1 MLKRWW
7 QGIKQRGRDMKTL
20 TDMLSRAEQL
30 ARARGI
36 AEPGAEHMLLAA
48 LESTDGSA
56 RRAFLRF
63 NLDSEG
69 LDRAIEQQH
78 QEALAS
84 VGVPAG
90 NLDVAAE
97 PVASPTPKL
106 YSAQVSAQATVQEL
120 HRWMKSRSEPL
131 QSAHLAQ
138 VVVAMEQGI
147 AARAIRAAKV
157 DREALQ
163 QALEAEVQRQ

>member
-1 MLKRWW
+1 MLKNWW

-20 TDMLSRAEQL
+20 ADMLSRAEQM
-30 ARARGI
+30 ARARGV
-36 AEPGAEHMLLAA
+36 AKPGAEHMLLAA

-69 LDRAIEQQH
+69 LDKAIEQQH
-78 QEALAS
+78 LEALAA
-84 VGVPAG
+84 VGVLAG

-97 PVASPTPKL
+97 PIAGAAPKL

-120 HRWMKSRSEPL
+120 HRWLKGRSEPL
-131 QSAHLAQ
+131 QSAHVAQ

-147 AARAIRAAKV
+147 AARALRATKV

-163 QALEAEVQRQ
+163 KALETELQRP